1 MDKMGEGV
9 VTLVIGMTIVFS
21 VLIILWAILLGFK
34 QIFYVIPNKKKEKA
48 KLKIEETKN
57 EVSNV
62 APVIN
67 NSTAEDDTELIAV
80 ITAAICSLT
89 GQSASKFNIKSIKR
103 ISNWNK

>member
-1 MDKMGEGV
+1 MGEGV

-21 VLIILWAILLGFK
+21 VLILLWLILLGFEK
-34 QIFYVIPNKKKEKA
+34 VFYTIPMKKKEKE
-48 KLKIEETKN
+48 KVKVKETKS
-57 EVSNV
+57 EVLNV
-62 APVIN
+62 APVAN
-67 NSTAEDDTELIAV
+67 NSTMEDDTELIAV